1 MSFRVYF
8 QEIIQ
13 RRYTIWAVWSLEWVV
28 NSPFGVYSRP
38 NSMDIHHFCRF
49 GCIKCLQLI
58 SIYTICSFW
67 EAFDPFTDKNG
78 VNQEGHFQ
86 IIHPDHQMAIDSP
99 DSPPWVAWHTFM
111 LPDRSLKLI
120 DKCRFAAMWAFQ
132 DFFFCILATT
142 SMCVDTK
149 VKDTILPMLTSR
161 WRIQFL
167 KSGCIIRIFM
177 RSRSWIVKGRRTFTP
192 ANGFPPYCV

>member
-99 DSPPWVAWHTFM
+99 DRPLE
-111 LPDRSLKLI
+111 LPDIPLC
-120 DKCRFAAMWAFQ
+120 CRTDPLSWSTNA
-132 DFFFCILATT
+132 D
-142 SMCVDTK
+142 
-149 VKDTILPMLTSR
+149 LPLCGL
-161 WRIQFL
+161 F
-167 KSGCIIRIFM
+167 RIFTFVSLP
-177 RSRSWIVKGRRTFTP
+177 RPRCVSSWTEKTFWTGQRNMEKIHVSW
-192 ANGFPPYCV
+192 AVFNRFV